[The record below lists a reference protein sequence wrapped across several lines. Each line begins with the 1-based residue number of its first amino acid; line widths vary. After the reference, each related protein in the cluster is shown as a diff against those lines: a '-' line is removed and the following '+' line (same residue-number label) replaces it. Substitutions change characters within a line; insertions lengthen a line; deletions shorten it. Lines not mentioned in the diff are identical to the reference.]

1 MFFSELGQNIDLH
14 FGSMVMLPTKSLIAV
29 VANKTSN
36 WAFSD
41 LFLHESLKNMPSIIN
56 LSILTAVFAL
66 QLCELSFQKTHHLR
80 NPYNDNLP
88 VKVCGSP
95 CLVRLLV
102 LAPWNM
108 AYVFFMLKIGKVWKL
123 SIQGVFSSP
132 LLEFWKGIF
141 LYLKY

>member
-56 LSILTAVFAL
+56 LSILTAVFVL

-80 NPYNDNLP
+80 NPYNDNLT

-95 CLVRLLV
+95 CLMCLLA

-108 AYVFFMLKIGKVWKL
+108 AYV
-123 SIQGVFSSP
+123 
-132 LLEFWKGIF
+132 LLC
-141 LYLKY
+141 